1 MSTDTPKTLV
11 QRLIRVPCHKR
22 GAHWQMAERHVRM
35 ALFLERRGLADAC
48 EERMRLARHHA
59 EAVFNV

>member
-1 MSTDTPKTLV
+1 MSAGTPTTLV
-11 QRLIRVPCHKR
+11 RRLVRVPTDKR
-22 GAHWQMAERHVRM
+22 GAHWQMAERHARM